1 MTMQVQ
7 IRSLFSLSSWAFSTY
22 KRYYTWSY
30 RELFIHFCYCFFYV
44 FLIIQIFQINKCK
57 WSELSWLCLGINR
70 LLLNFKWALI
80 FFLFSVHQNF
90 FQLVKINEIYNPIP
104 KQIVVKYLYASL
116 KKKNLFLFLLK
127 YIFEINKWSKWTT
140 WLFRYK
146 SDRYFLSKKLN
157 VFLWGSELYFWVERV
172 SVCH

>member
-1 MTMQVQ
+1 MDNMTMQVQ

-70 LLLNFKWALI
+70 LLMNFKWALI
-80 FFLFSVHQNF
+80 FFLFSVLQIF
-90 FQLVKINEIYNPIP
+90 FSSSKSMRSIIRYRSRLLSSIFMQVW
-104 KQIVVKYLYASL
+104 
-116 KKKNLFLFLLK
+116 KKKI
-127 YIFEINKWSKWTT
+127 IFIFTEIH
-140 WLFRYK
+140 
-146 SDRYFLSKKLN
+146 
-157 VFLWGSELYFWVERV
+157 FWN
-172 SVCH
+172 